1 MTRKTLAQ
9 TILGLI
15 DLTDLNEGCVAD
27 DVEHLCARAKTPFGN
42 TAAVCV
48 WPQFVAQCKK
58 ELNGTSVKIATV
70 VNFPHGGTEIEP
82 VLTMTQQAIDEG
94 ADEIDLVLPYQA
106 FLMGDVESARE
117 MLEAVRAITHG
128 KVLKIIL
135 ETGVLSEPDAIRAA
149 SELALDAGA
158 DFLKT
163 STGKVDINAT
173 PQAARIM
180 LEAIKARGATVG
192 LKPAGGLR
200 TVEDAR
206 TYIDMARV
214 LCGDDYITA
223 GTLRFGAS
231 GILKDV
237 IAAIEG
243 SMTQQETK
251 GY

>member
-1 MTRKTLAQ
+1 MTRKALAQ

-15 DLTDLNEGCVAD
+15 DLTDLNDDCVAD
-27 DVEHLCARAKTPFGN
+27 DIEHLCARAKTPFGT

-48 WPQFVAQCKK
+48 WPQFVAQCQK
-58 ELNGTSVKIATV
+58 ELAGSGVKIVTV

-82 VLTMTQQAIDEG
+82 VLTMTRKAIEDG

-106 FLMGDVESARE
+106 FLMGDVDSARE
-117 MLEAVRAITHG
+117 MLEAVRAISQG
-128 KVLKIIL
+128 KTLKVIL
-135 ETGVLSEPDAIRAA
+135 ETGVLSDAGIIRAA
-149 SELALDAGA
+149 CELALDAGA

-163 STGKVDINAT
+163 STGKVDVNAT

-180 LEAIKARGATVG
+180 LEAIKARGCKVG

-206 TYIDMARV
+206 TFIDMARV
-214 LCGDDYITA
+214 LCSDDYIAA

-231 GILKDV
+231 GILQDV
-237 IAAIEG
+237 MAAIEG
-243 SMTQQETK
+243 TTVKQGTE

>member
-1 MTRKTLAQ
+1 MMRKNLAQ
-9 TILGLI
+9 TVLGLI
-15 DLTDLNEGCVAD
+15 DLTDLNEDCVAD
-27 DVEHLCARAKTPFGN
+27 DVEHLCARAKTPFGH

-58 ELNGTSVKIATV
+58 ELQGTEIKIATV
-70 VNFPHGGTEIEP
+70 VNFPHGGTEIDS
-82 VLTMTQQAIDEG
+82 VLAMTQKAMDDG

-106 FLMGDVESARE
+106 FLMGDVESARD
-117 MLEAVRAITHG
+117 MLDAVRAVSQG
-128 KVLKIIL
+128 KTLKVIL
-135 ETGVLSEPDAIRAA
+135 ETGVLAEPDAIRAA
-149 SELALDAGA
+149 CELALDAGA

-173 PQAARIM
+173 APAARIM
-180 LEAIKARGATVG
+180 LEAIKARGSKVG

-206 TYIDMARV
+206 TYIDMARA
-214 LCGDDYITA
+214 LCGDDYIAA

-243 SMTQQETK
+243 TITKQETE